1 MQTQTQQKYIAYEKI
16 NKYSPVFSFYCEKT
30 KINYVYA
37 SQNLIKV
44 DNANP
49 LCVGICMN
57 NVKKNESANIVQN
70 GIIKVRYFGES
81 IPNNTAVN
89 IYLANSYNNL
99 KLSGYS
105 TQLNKNVIPYSYD
118 KTFLIKLGTTIPR
131 KAKISIIDNNIKKRI
146 ITILLDINN
155 VNYDLY
161 NIYSLSLLSKNNL
174 DGQPFSFYNIGV
186 DLDAGLKSSFVQ
198 EKFQQLLTAYSTNQN
213 VDKICFS
220 LDQYCKELYKNIP
233 NPSFSG
239 YSKRLIA
246 INSSGQCIF
255 DSDYSTLGIYDY
267 TANSAYKI
275 KLIYNNPFNKSD
287 FLVFATLINSP
298 LLAYIDST
306 DQKNNNFIGSS
317 FTYPAGTLY
326 EFIQANIN
334 GVGVTARYTVS
345 NNLYNYNVALFIGIT
360 NSFNINNGESLVLR
374 LSWKK
379 I

>member
-1 MQTQTQQKYIAYEKI
+1 MSKEMQVQKKYIAYEKI
-16 NKYSPVFSFYCEKT
+16 NKYSPVFSFYCEKN
-30 KINYVYA
+30 KINYVYI
-37 SQNLIKV
+37 SQDLIKV
-44 DNANP
+44 DNGNP
-49 LCVGICMN
+49 LCIGICIN
-57 NVKKNESANIVQN
+57 NVKKNESAKIVQN

-89 IYLANSYNNL
+89 IYLASTYNNL
-99 KLSGYS
+99 KLNGYS
-105 TQLNKNVIPYSYD
+105 TQLNKNVIPYSYSQA
-118 KTFLIKLGTTIPR
+118 FLIKLGTLIP
-131 KAKISIIDNNIKKRI
+131 KKSKIDGDVKKRV

-161 NIYSLSLLSKNNL
+161 NIYLLSLLSKDNI

-186 DLDAGLKSSFVQ
+186 DLDAGVNSPSVQ
-198 EKFQQLLTAYSTNQN
+198 EKFQQLLIAYSTNQN
-213 VDKICFS
+213 VNKICFS
-220 LDQYCKELYKNIP
+220 LDQYCKEVYKNIP
-233 NPSFSG
+233 NPNFSG

-246 INSSGQCIF
+246 INSSGQIIF

-267 TANSAYKI
+267 IAESAYKI
-275 KLIYNNPFNKSD
+275 KLSSNPFNKSE

-298 LLAYIDST
+298 LLAYVDPSDPI
-306 DQKNNNFIGSS
+306 NNNFIGSS

-334 GVGVTARYTVS
+334 GVGVSTRYATS
-345 NNLYNYNVALFIGIT
+345 NELYNYNVSLFIGIT
-360 NSFNINNGESLVLR
+360 NSFNINNGESFVLR

>member
-1 MQTQTQQKYIAYEKI
+1 MQIQQTYIAYEKI
-16 NKYSPVFSFYCEKT
+16 NKYSPVFSFYCEKN
-30 KINYVYA
+30 KINYVYV
-37 SQNLIKV
+37 SQDLVKV
-44 DNANP
+44 DNGNP
-49 LCVGICMN
+49 QCIGICIN

-70 GIIKVRYFGES
+70 GIIKIKYFGES
-81 IPNNTAVN
+81 VSNNNAVN
-89 IYLANSYNNL
+89 IYLASSYNNL
-99 KLSGYS
+99 KLNGYS
-105 TQLNKNVIPYSYD
+105 TQLNKNVIPYSYGN
-118 KTFLIKLGTTIPR
+118 TFLIKLGTSIPR
-131 KAKISIIDNNIKKRI
+131 KSKKDNKINNNVKKRV

-161 NIYSLSLLSKNNL
+161 NIYLLSLLSKNNL

-186 DLDAGLKSSFVQ
+186 DLDTGVKSPFVQ

-255 DSDYSTLGIYDY
+255 DSDYSTLGIYNY
-267 TANSAYKI
+267 TTNSAYKI
-275 KLIYNNPFNKSD
+275 KLISNPFNKSD
-287 FLVFATLINSP
+287 FSVFATLINSP
-298 LLAYIDST
+298 LLAYVDSA
-306 DQKNNNFIGSS
+306 DPINNNFIGSS

-334 GVGVTARYTVS
+334 GVGVSARYTVS

>member
-16 NKYSPVFSFYCEKT
+16 NKFSPVFFFYCEKT
-30 KINYVYA
+30 KINYVYV

-89 IYLANSYNNL
+89 IYLANSYNNS
-99 KLSGYS
+99 KLTGYS
-105 TQLNKNVIPYSYD
+105 TQLNKNVTPYSYD
-118 KTFLIKLGTTIPR
+118 KTFLIKLGTSIP
-131 KAKISIIDNNIKKRI
+131 KKSKIDNNIKKRV

-186 DLDAGLKSSFVQ
+186 DLDAGVKSPLVQ

-267 TANSAYKI
+267 TTNSAYKI
-275 KLIYNNPFNKSD
+275 KLISNPFNKSE

-306 DQKNNNFIGSS
+306 DSKNNNFIGSS

-334 GVGVTARYTVS
+334 GVGVSARYTVS